1 MRKNPEKQEK
11 IDEMI
16 KVFSN
21 ILTALTMLRDQD
33 VSETEVLHDLGIN
46 KNTFR
51 RVVYDLNWT
60 EVAAEDRGSFRDKFK
75 DNVPTRHWTE
85 DLFCDVMGIKRNPA
99 AISKIP
105 SDVVETMKDV
115 IKECLIDQE
124 KRVVVYMYRDG
135 MTQEEVS
142 KKLNVSDTRVM
153 QIRQRAF
160 QKMRTRGRR
169 YYILYGKEYYFS
181 QKELAK
187 RVEDDLYVERAQKEL
202 NRLNDLIA
210 YKKSILDNM
219 PLPPK
224 QLRLEDL
231 DLSVRAFNCLKR
243 AGIKTL
249 EDICA
254 CTESEIRNVR
264 NLGGGKA
271 FEEVV
276 NAVYSRGMHFREE

>member
-16 KVFSN
+16 KLFSN
-21 ILTALTMLRDQD
+21 ILTALTILKDQD

-60 EVAAEDRGSFRDKFK
+60 EIASENHESFRDKFK

-99 AISKIP
+99 AVSKIP
-105 SDVVETMKDV
+105 SDVTETMKTV
-115 IKECLIDQE
+115 IKECLIDPE
-124 KRVVVYMYRDG
+124 KRVIVYMYRDG

-142 KKLNVSDTRVM
+142 KKLGVSDTRVM

-160 QKMRTRGRR
+160 QKMRTRGRK
-169 YYILYGKEYYFS
+169 YYILYGEGFYFS

-187 RVEDDLYVERAQKEL
+187 RVEDDLYVERVQKEL
-202 NRLNDLIA
+202 ERLNDLIE

-231 DLSVRAFNCLKR
+231 DIGVRAFNCLKR

-254 CTESEIRNVR
+254 CTESEIRNIR

-271 FEEVV
+271 FQEVV
-276 NAVYSRGMHFREE
+276 HAVYSRGMHFREE

>member
-1 MRKNPEKQEK
+1 MRKNPEKQVQ

-16 KVFSN
+16 KLFSN

-51 RVVYDLNWT
+51 RVVYDLNWD
-60 EVAAEDRGSFRDKFK
+60 EVGAEDRGSFRDKFK

-99 AISKIP
+99 AVSKIP
-105 SDVVETMKDV
+105 TDVNETMKDV

-160 QKMRTRGRR
+160 QKMRMRGRK
-169 YYILYGKEYYFS
+169 YYILYGEGYYFS
-181 QKELAK
+181 QKELSK
-187 RVEDDLYVERAQKEL
+187 
-202 NRLNDLIA
+202 
-210 YKKSILDNM
+210 
-219 PLPPK
+219 
-224 QLRLEDL
+224 
-231 DLSVRAFNCLKR
+231 
-243 AGIKTL
+243 
-249 EDICA
+249 
-254 CTESEIRNVR
+254 
-264 NLGGGKA
+264 
-271 FEEVV
+271 
-276 NAVYSRGMHFREE
+276 

>member
-1 MRKNPEKQEK
+1 MRKNPEKVEK

-33 VSETEVLHDLGIN
+33 VSEVEVLHSLGIN

-51 RVVYDLNWT
+51 RIVYDLNWT
-60 EVAAEDRGSFRDKFK
+60 EIEAEDHKSFRDKFK

-99 AISKIP
+99 AVSKIP
-105 SDVVETMKDV
+105 SDVTETMKDV

-124 KRVVVYMYRDG
+124 KRVIVHMYRDG
-135 MTQEEVS
+135 MTQEEIS
-142 KKLNVSDTRVM
+142 KKLGVSDTRIM

-187 RVEDDLYVERAQKEL
+187 RVEDDLYVERTQKEL

-271 FEEVV
+271 FEDVV

>member
-1 MRKNPEKQEK
+1 MRKNPEKVEK

-16 KVFSN
+16 KLFSN
-21 ILTALTMLRDQD
+21 ILTALTTLRDQD

-46 KNTFR
+46 KSTFR

-60 EVAAEDRGSFRDKFK
+60 EIAAEDRGSFRDKFK
-75 DNVPTRHWTE
+75 DDVPTRHWTE

-99 AISKIP
+99 AVSKIP
-105 SDVVETMKDV
+105 SDVNETMKDV

-135 MTQEEVS
+135 MTQEEIS
-142 KKLNVSDTRVM
+142 KRLNLSDTRVM

-160 QKMRTRGRR
+160 QKMRTRGRK
-169 YYILYGKEYYFS
+169 YYILYGKGYYFS
-181 QKELAK
+181 QREIAK
-187 RVEDDLYVERAQKEL
+187 RVEDGLCIESAQKEL
-202 NRLNDLIA
+202 NRLNDIIT
-210 YKKSILDNM
+210 YKKFINDNM
-219 PLPPK
+219 QLPPK
-224 QLRLEDL
+224 PLRLEDL

-243 AGIKTL
+243 AGINTL

-254 CTESEIRNVR
+254 CTENEIRKIR

-276 NAVYSRGMHFREE
+276 NVVRSRGMHFREE